1 MNGQIQQ
8 DNEFFDK
15 ICKMWDDGE
24 SQKDVIDEYYK
35 WWDGSNFKS
44 SGKGSKRTPNN
55 IIKQIIE
62 SKLSDTLDAQFT
74 ASVVPSIFSFSDL
87 QNIQDLQDI
96 ADVLDKGL
104 KKVLARQGQDG
115 ITDEGRKEQV
125 ARWGFIKFGAS
136 QVNWDNDLNDITDE
150 VIDPRNLKWTKGA
163 KSIKELTWIGYSKD
177 LNISQAKQKYARNA
191 MGGYDLEFCKKLD
204 EAAGERIEKVSNAE
218 NKGIGAYQV
227 NSGGDYKASAGLAY
241 IKDSSKNGSEKTIPI
256 VVMFAYDGTLETPE
270 QDDSQEELTEKS
282 EMQMKYPNGR
292 ILVFVPDKSKKIMLD
307 DRPAPQAFKSLGNID
322 IFNILNFDSFYK
334 GGEVEDLIPI
344 QERIDGT
351 SRKKRLCIGSSI
363 NTVLFDERHR
373 GVVEDSSFVNE
384 PVKFVEGLGD
394 FQPPVLNNGMID
406 EAAKLTEMIGS
417 YAQDAREQGRI
428 NAAFMTGENQ
438 DGVKSGDHADSLNE
452 SAMKSI
458 RSIQRNFT
466 NYYVSKCE
474 KIVALMIE
482 NYSVGRLIE
491 LATGVGQKKYAVFDS
506 QSDEQGQ
513 EQKSIKFLD
522 EVGKIIKE
530 IKIDP
535 SWKWQVEVTD
545 GTKIPRSRRE
555 NARLVDEVAA
565 NPIMQSGN
573 IPMITMYLK
582 FKDFP
587 NWREVVDLLKEQQ
600 QQAQKNPVPM
610 LKQLTSNPA
619 LLQAAGAFFK
629 DLTGYPNAQGQLLK
643 MLGLDG
649 TAGDL
654 TTLPASE
661 ITSKSSVKDVALM
674 TPQQI
679 SQDKEQALFG
689 HAQAT
694 DLEILQHKVEPKR
707 EMQIIQ

>member
-1 MNGQIQQ
+1 MNNQTQA
-8 DNEFFDK
+8 DKDFFDK
-15 ICKMWDDGE
+15 ICKTWDEGE
-24 SQKDVIDEYYK
+24 SQKDVIDDYYK

-44 SGKGSKRTPNN
+44 QGNKESKRTPKNM
-55 IIKQIIE
+55 IKQIVE

-104 KKVLARQGQDG
+104 KQVLLKTKD
-115 ITDEGRKEQV
+115 DEKKEHV

-136 QVNWDNDLNDITDE
+136 QVGWDNDEQEITDD

-163 KSIKELTWIGYSKD
+163 KSVSELTWIGYLKD
-177 LNISQAKQKYARNA
+177 LNVSQAKQKYGRNA
-191 MGGYDLEFCKKLD
+191 MGGYDLEFCQKLD
-204 EAAGERIEKVSNAE
+204 EAAGERVEKVSGAE
-218 NKGIGAYQV
+218 NKGVGAYQV
-227 NSGGDYKASAGLAY
+227 NSGGDYTASAGLAY
-241 IKDSSKNGSEKTIPI
+241 IKDSSKKGTDKTIPI
-256 VVMFAYDGTLETPE
+256 VVMFCYDGTLEVPE
-270 QDDSQEELTEKS
+270 EDDTEEEQTEKS
-282 EMQMKYPNGR
+282 DMSMKYPNGR
-292 ILVFVPDKSKKIMLD
+292 LLVFVPDKSKQIMLD
-307 DRPAPQAFKSLGNID
+307 DRPAPEAFKSLGNID
-322 IFNILNFDSFYK
+322 IFNTINFDSFYK

-344 QERIDGT
+344 QERINGT
-351 SRKKRLCIGSSI
+351 SRKKRNCVGGSI
-363 NTVLFDERHR
+363 NTVLFDEKHR
-373 GVVEDSSFVNE
+373 GIVEDSSFVNE
-384 PVKFVEGLGD
+384 PVKFIEGLGD
-394 FQPPVLNNGMID
+394 FQPPVLNNGMI
-406 EAAKLTEMIGS
+406 EESVKLTEVING
-417 YAQDAREQGRI
+417 YAQDMREQGRI

-438 DGVKSGDHADSLNE
+438 DEVKSGEHADSLNE

-458 RSIQRNFT
+458 RSIQRSFT
-466 NYYVSKCE
+466 NYYISKCE
-474 KIVALMIE
+474 KIVALIIE
-482 NYSVGRLIE
+482 NYSIGRLIE
-491 LATGVGQKKYAVFDS
+491 LATGVGQKKYAVFDETDS
-506 QSDEQGQ
+506 
-513 EQKSIKFLD
+513 QKSIKFLD

-535 SWKWQVEVTD
+535 SWKWKVEVTD

-573 IPMITMYLK
+573 IPMIEMYLK

-587 NWREVVDLLKEQQ
+587 NWRAVVDLLKEQQ
-600 QQAQKNPVPM
+600 KQAQANPVPM

-654 TTLPASE
+654 SSLPASE
-661 ITSKSSVKDVALM
+661 ITSKSQAKDIAIIA
-674 TPQQI
+674 PQQV

-694 DLEILQHKVEPKR
+694 DLEILQHKEKPQMAVV
-707 EMQIIQ
+707 Q